1 MTPQPPAAPSAV
13 RGFALFAYGFR
24 PFFLLAGLFAASAV
38 PVWLALYHRG
48 TMLLPA
54 LSPQLWHSHEMIYG
68 FVAAA
73 VAGFLSTAVPSWT
86 GAKGFGGPPLI
97 ALALVWLLGRTAFA
111 LAGVLPVWVLVAT
124 ELAFLP
130 GLGVLLAPP
139 LFRSRN
145 RNTPLLIVLAVLW
158 LADVAF
164 VVGFVLRDSTL
175 ASHSLRIAIDMM
187 LLVVTVIGGRIVP
200 AFTANALRRR
210 GETASVRNRLWLER
224 GVIALMVGVAVVD
237 MFQPNGSAAGWLA
250 ALVAVAQALRLSGW
264 RSLRTRGEA
273 ILWVLH
279 VGYAWLPIGFA
290 LKASWLLLGAGWAAL
305 WLHALTMG
313 VFGTMI
319 LAVMT
324 RTALGHTGR
333 ALTVSRSIAWAYV
346 ILTVGVAVRVFA
358 PVLWPSHYSWTLLVS
373 GALWTAAFA
382 VYAVVYAPILVRPRA
397 DGKPG

>member
-1 MTPQPPAAPSAV
+1 MNPQPASALHAA

-24 PFFLLAGLFAASAV
+24 PFFLLAGLFAALAV
-38 PVWLALYHRG
+38 PIWLALYQRG

-54 LSPQLWHSHEMIYG
+54 LPPQLWHSHEMIYG

-86 GAKGFGGPPLI
+86 GAKGFAGPPLI
-97 ALALVWLLGRTAFA
+97 ALVLVWLLGRTAFS
-111 LAGVLPVWVLVAT
+111 LAGALPAWVLVAS

-139 LFRSRN
+139 LLRSRN
-145 RNTPLLIVLAVLW
+145 RNTPLLAVLAVLW
-158 LADVAF
+158 LADAAF
-164 VVGFVLRDSTL
+164 LAGSIRGDPVL
-175 ASHSLRIAIDMM
+175 ASRSLRIAVDIM

-210 GETASVRNRLWLER
+210 GETVSVHNRLWLER
-224 GVIALMVGVAVVD
+224 SLVALMAAVAVVD
-237 MFQPNGSAAGWLA
+237 LFQPDGTVAGWLA
-250 ALVAVAQALRLSGW
+250 ALVAAAQALRLSGW

-290 LKASWLLLGAGWAAL
+290 LKASWLLFGAEWAAH

-333 ALTVSRSIAWAYV
+333 ALTVSRSIAAAYAM
-346 ILTVGVAVRVFA
+346 LTLGVAARVFA
-358 PVLWPSHYSWTLLVS
+358 PMLWPSHYLWILLVS
-373 GALWTAAFA
+373 GFLWTAAFT
-382 VYAVVYAPILVRPRA
+382 VYVVVYAPILAHPRA